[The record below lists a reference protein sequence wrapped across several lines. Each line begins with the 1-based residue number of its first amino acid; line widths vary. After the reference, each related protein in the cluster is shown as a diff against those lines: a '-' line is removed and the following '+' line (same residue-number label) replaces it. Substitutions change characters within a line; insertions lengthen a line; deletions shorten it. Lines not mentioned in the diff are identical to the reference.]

1 MRGFLF
7 GKSSN
12 FDYLS
17 SMKNRVFVEN
27 ELYDIPIQARLCYEK
42 NKGLILP
49 DKVPYIGM
57 GSSYFA
63 AITLRYLGVKI
74 FPEMAGEFFYFI
86 RNVKQFDN
94 AVLISQSGRT
104 TDVLNCAS
112 CFKEYTAIVNDLS
125 APLANLPNLKLA
137 VPLCAGDERFSSTK
151 TFINT
156 LVVLYLGHGFDVKDV
171 LDSIDHRFYEFE
183 LTGNT
188 IGSALFKRIKRRK
201 ARCLIL
207 GNGPNTGVAHQAA
220 LMLSETVKY
229 PFVGMSLTQF
239 EHGYKEAAEDTVII
253 VINPKHGVLHHRT
266 NELVNLL
273 WSVNACVLEINDRE
287 IDEVYSPFTAVLP
300 FYFMAKYLS
309 SKLRIPESFQVG
321 SKITERPNELI

>member
-1 MRGFLF
+1 M
-7 GKSSN
+7 
-12 FDYLS
+12 
-17 SMKNRVFVEN
+17 EN
-27 ELYDIPIQARLCYEK
+27 ELFDIPTQARLCYEK

-86 RNVKQFDN
+86 KNVKQFEN

-112 CFKEYTAIVNDLS
+112 CFKEYTAVVNDLGS
-125 APLANLPNLKLA
+125 PLANLPNLKLV
-137 VPLCAGDERFSSTK
+137 VPLYAGKERFSSTK

-156 LVVLYLGHGFDVKDV
+156 LIALYLGHGLDVKDV
-171 LDSIDHRFYEFE
+171 LDCVDRRFDEFE

-188 IGSALFKRIKRRK
+188 IGSALLKGIRKRKS
-201 ARCLIL
+201 RCIIL
-207 GNGPNTGVAHQAA
+207 GSGPNVGIAYQAA
-220 LMLSETVKY
+220 LMLSESVKY
-229 PFVGMSLTQF
+229 PFVGMSLTQY
-239 EHGYKEAAEDTVII
+239 EHGYKEAAEDSIII
-253 VINPKHGVLHHRT
+253 VINPTKGILHNRT
-266 NELVNLL
+266 NRLVNLL
-273 WSVNACVLEINDRE
+273 RNVDARVYEISDRE
-287 IDEVYSPFTAVLP
+287 TDEIYSPFTSVLP

-309 SKLRIPESFQVG
+309 SKLRISESFLIG
-321 SKITERPNELI
+321 KKITERPDDLI